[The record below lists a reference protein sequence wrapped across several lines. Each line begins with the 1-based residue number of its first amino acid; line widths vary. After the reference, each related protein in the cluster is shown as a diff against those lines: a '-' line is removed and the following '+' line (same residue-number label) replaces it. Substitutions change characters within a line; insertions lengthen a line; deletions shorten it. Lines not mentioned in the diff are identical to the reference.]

1 MAAYKLATQ
10 YSFFDHANLRVLS
23 KYILCVSALSLAL
36 IVHSSIFG
44 TIRHGAT
51 LPTVCNLFHNS
62 IQIVTFSVHLEHF
75 ITNITCNSA
84 PKKKK
89 KKNSL
94 TNELHYLVF
103 SDGQTD
109 VMHLNC
115 FHNHFISDAVI
126 SGTLY
131 LFSSSTLE
139 NHMRV
144 MGMEGDNKMFIFKP
158 LITIILEFWDEAIT
172 SKAFK
177 INF

>member
-1 MAAYKLATQ
+1 MELPFQQFAIYSIIPYKSSLSLSIWNILSQISRATQ
-10 YSFFDHANLRVLS
+10 H
-23 KYILCVSALSLAL
+23 
-36 IVHSSIFG
+36 
-44 TIRHGAT
+44 
-51 LPTVCNLFHNS
+51 
-62 IQIVTFSVHLEHF
+62 Q
-75 ITNITCNSA
+75 
-84 PKKKK
+84 KKM
-89 KKNSL
+89 KNSL

-144 MGMEGDNKMFIFKP
+144 MGMEGDNKNFIFKP